1 MVAHECETFLNFSNI
16 LFLSIYLFIYLFI
29 YYSIFYSLYI
39 LLIILVLFFG
49 ISPFHF
55 FHKKNLI
62 KTKYFFLEK
71 PPETYRGSE
80 AYNVN
85 IY

>member
-1 MVAHECETFLNFSNI
+1 MNAKPFKIFLTFCF
-16 LFLSIYLFIYLFI
+16 YLFIYLFI

-71 PPETYRGSE
+71 PSETYRGSE